1 MITKLKKFE
10 FRMSDQEIHVICK
23 EHFIR
28 NYIINPDGS
37 ISVDGDVILIN
48 RSLKKIPLV
57 FKEVSG
63 YFYCYRNNLTS
74 LEGCPEKIG
83 GDFDCY
89 RNNLAS
95 LEGCPEK
102 VGGNFFCGFNQLTSL
117 KGCPDARNIYCNNN
131 QITSFEEIPEFWE
144 GELDIFSNPVD
155 EIFILFNRDIRC
167 IDLINE
173 FDAIQGDRVI
183 KDRLEE
189 VFVHL
194 DMKMSKDIKFKFKN
208 YKLV

>member
-1 MITKLKKFE
+1 MITKFKKFE

-102 VGGNFFCGFNQLTSL
+102 VGGSFFCYQNNLASLEGCPEKVGGNFFCGFNQLTSL

-155 EIFILFNRDIRC
+155 EIFILFNRDIRLS
-167 IDLINE
+167 LIHISE
-173 FDAIQGDRVI
+173 PTRP
-183 KDRLEE
+183 
-189 VFVHL
+189 
-194 DMKMSKDIKFKFKN
+194 
-208 YKLV
+208 Y